1 MKSGLIYPENP
12 YYTSW
17 NLIISIML
25 IFSCC
30 FTPVQIAL
38 FEELNKFWSVLN
50 IIIDICFFID
60 VIVTFNLAIYNDNLE
75 VIEDRFAIAK
85 TYLTGWFFI
94 DVIAIVPFSLFI
106 GSSASKM
113 VRVVRLGRISKI
125 LKLLKLL
132 RLFKLKKSCMDDFE
146 DVQEFQALA
155 H

>member
-1 MKSGLIYPENP
+1 
-12 YYTSW
+12 
-17 NLIISIML
+17 ML

-30 FTPVQIAL
+30 FTPLQVAL
-38 FEELNKFWSVLN
+38 FEQLSKFWSIIN
-50 IIIDICFFID
+50 IAIDVCFFFDI
-60 VIVTFNLAIYNDNLE
+60 VVTFNLAIYNDNLE
-75 VIEDRFAIAK
+75 VIEDRYAIAK
-85 TYLTGWFFI
+85 TYLTGWFLI

-132 RLFKLKKSCMDDFE
+132 RLFKLKKSCMEDFA
-146 DVQEFQALA
+146 DVQEFQAMA

>member
-1 MKSGLIYPENP
+1 
-12 YYTSW
+12 
-17 NLIISIML
+17 ML

-30 FTPVQIAL
+30 FRIEQLST
-38 FEELNKFWSVLN
+38 FWSVLN
-50 IIIDICFFID
+50 IVIDICFFVDI
-60 VIVTFNLAIYNDNLE
+60 VVTFNLAIYNDNLE
-75 VIEDRFAIAK
+75 VIEDRFMIAR
-85 TYLTGWFFI
+85 TYLTGWFLI

-106 GSSASKM
+106 GSNASKM